1 MSVCVCVRHREL
13 KEGDIFS
20 KSTQTFIFFYI
31 KSITFFYFQI
41 NKSLQNKKFHFS
53 IQIFLLFFLISIK
66 SFYYSPEREE
76 GVFIAFACLPGD
88 REGIAKIKGKVN
100 EIIYKQMSCKL

>member
-13 KEGDIFS
+13 KEG
-20 KSTQTFIFFYI
+20 
-31 KSITFFYFQI
+31 
-41 NKSLQNKKFHFS
+41 
-53 IQIFLLFFLISIK
+53 
-66 SFYYSPEREE
+66 EREE